1 MNSLPKVVCSRT
13 LQTAGWNNA
22 TVVKDAREVTSLKQQ
37 GSGNMFVFGSA
48 ILSKNLMK
56 ERLFDE
62 YRIPIP
68 SYFCTEADY
77 ESDERFLLD
86 KPLLSYVVQ

>member
-1 MNSLPKVVCSRT
+1 
-13 LQTAGWNNA
+13 
-22 TVVKDAREVTSLKQQ
+22 
-37 GSGNMFVFGSA
+37 MFVFGSA

-68 SYFCTEADY
+68 SYFCTEADH
-77 ESDERFLLD
+77 ESDGRFLID
-86 KPLLSYVVQ
+86 KPLVSYVVQ